1 MHRTGS
7 GVVAKAGILSRRAL
21 LAGVLAVGL
30 SPVVD
35 QAIADENGASRAQS
49 DEFVNALT
57 DGVAMDGF
65 DVVAYFDGAP
75 AKGLASYSVN
85 YKGTWWL
92 FRSPENAA
100 AFEADPG
107 AYEPRYNGWCAYAV
121 SEGYGAEVDFVNGW
135 SVLEGKLY
143 LNWDADTRDAFL
155 SEQSTRIERAERN
168 WPGLHAALLEG
179 SAAMYTHAG
188 EGVAIIHPQQLD

>member
-1 MHRTGS
+1 MHRTG
-7 GVVAKAGILSRRAL
+7 GRLVAKAGVLSRRVL
-21 LAGVLAVGL
+21 LAGVLAAGL
-30 SPVVD
+30 SPIVG
-35 QAIADENGASRAQS
+35 QATLSAAES
-49 DEFVNALT
+49 DEFVNALP

-75 AKGLASYSVN
+75 AKGSTSHSVD
-85 YKGTWWL
+85 YKGKSWQ
-92 FRSPENAA
+92 FSSAENAA
-100 AFEADPG
+100 TFAADPG
-107 AYEPRYNGWCAYAV
+107 AYEPRYNGWCAYAA

-143 LNWDADTRDAFL
+143 LNWDAGTRDAFL

-168 WPGLHAALLEG
+168 WPDLHAGLLDG

-188 EGVAIIHPQQLD
+188 EGVAIVHPQQID

>member
-1 MHRTGS
+1 MYRTGS
-7 GVVAKAGILSRRAL
+7 GLVAKAGILSRRAL

-30 SPVVD
+30 SP
-35 QAIADENGASRAQS
+35 AIADEDETSGAGS
-49 DEFVNALT
+49 DEFVNALS

-75 AKGLASYSVN
+75 AKGLASYSVD
-85 YKGTWWL
+85 YKGTSWL
-92 FRSPENAA
+92 FSTPENAA
-100 AFEADPG
+100 AFAAGPD

-168 WPGLHAALLEG
+168 WPDLHAALLEG

-188 EGVAIIHPQQLD
+188 EGVAIVHPQQLD

>member
-1 MHRTGS
+1 MHREGS
-7 GVVAKAGILSRRAL
+7 GLGATAGILSRRAL
-21 LAGVLAVGL
+21 LAGVFAAGL
-30 SPVVD
+30 SSIAG
-35 QAIADENGASRAQS
+35 QTIADEDGVSGVVS
-49 DEFVNALT
+49 GEIVNALS

-75 AKGLASYSVN
+75 AKGLASNTVD
-85 YKGTWWL
+85 YKGTSWL
-92 FRSPENAA
+92 FSSPENAS
-100 AFEADPG
+100 AFAADPG

-135 SVLEGKLY
+135 SILEGKLY
-143 LNWDADTRDAFL
+143 LNWDADTREAFL

-168 WPGLHAALLEG
+168 WPDLHAALLDG

-188 EGVAIIHPQQLD
+188 EGVAIVHPQRLD

>member
-1 MHRTGS
+1 MRRTGS
-7 GVVAKAGILSRRAL
+7 GSVAKAGILWRRAL
-21 LAGVLAVGL
+21 LAGVLAAGL

-35 QAIADENGASRAQS
+35 QAIADDDGVS
-49 DEFVNALT
+49 DELVNALP

-75 AKGLASYSVN
+75 AKGLASYSVD
-85 YKGTWWL
+85 YKGTSWL
-92 FRSPENAA
+92 FSSPENAA
-100 AFEADPG
+100 AFAADPG

-143 LNWDADTRDAFL
+143 LNWDAGTRDAFL
-155 SEQSTRIERAERN
+155 SQQSTRIERAERN
-168 WPGLHAALLEG
+168 WPDLHAALLDG

-188 EGVAIIHPQQLD
+188 EGVAIVHPQQLD